1 MPLFVAEQGRTP
13 RRHSSKTRGGW
24 TAQTE
29 RMALTWEQVVAL
41 ATELPEVAESTWW
54 RSPALKVRG
63 KGFARLRSEAEG
75 GLVLLCEMAEKEAML
90 ASGDPA
96 FFTTPHYDGYPYILI
111 DLDRIEPDQLR
122 ELLDAA
128 WWLSAP
134 AKLREQ
140 RTH

>member
-1 MPLFVAEQGRTP
+1 
-13 RRHSSKTRGGW
+13 
-24 TAQTE
+24 
-29 RMALTWEQVVAL
+29 MAMTWEQVVAL

-54 RSPALKVRG
+54 RSPALKVSG

-75 GLVLLCEMAEKEAML
+75 GLVLLCEMAEKESML

-96 FFTTPHYDGYPYILI
+96 FYTTSHYDGYPYILI

-134 AKLREQ
+134 AKLRKQ
-140 RTH
+140 QAR

>member
-1 MPLFVAEQGRTP
+1 
-13 RRHSSKTRGGW
+13 
-24 TAQTE
+24 
-29 RMALTWEQVVAL
+29 MAMTWAQVVVL

-54 RSPALKVRG
+54 RSPALKVSG

-96 FFTTPHYDGYPYILI
+96 FYTTPHYDGYPYILI
-111 DLDRIEPDQLR
+111 DLDRIELDQLR

-134 AKLREQ
+134 AKLRKQ
-140 RTH
+140 QAR

>member
-1 MPLFVAEQGRTP
+1 
-13 RRHSSKTRGGW
+13 
-24 TAQTE
+24 
-29 RMALTWEQVVAL
+29 MAMTWEQVVAL

-54 RSPALKVRG
+54 RSPALEVSG

-96 FFTTPHYDGYPYILI
+96 FYTTPHYDGYPYILI
-111 DLDRIEPDQLR
+111 DLDRIDPDQLR

-134 AKLREQ
+134 AKLRKQ
-140 RTH
+140 QAR

>member
-1 MPLFVAEQGRTP
+1 
-13 RRHSSKTRGGW
+13 
-24 TAQTE
+24 
-29 RMALTWEQVVAL
+29 MAMTWEQVVAL

-54 RSPALKVRG
+54 RSPALKVSG

-96 FFTTPHYDGYPYILI
+96 FYTTPHYDGYPYILI
-111 DLDRIEPDQLR
+111 DLDRIESDQLR

-134 AKLREQ
+134 AKLRKQ
-140 RTH
+140 QQAR

>member
-1 MPLFVAEQGRTP
+1 
-13 RRHSSKTRGGW
+13 
-24 TAQTE
+24 
-29 RMALTWEQVVAL
+29 MAMTWAQVVAL

-54 RSPALKVRG
+54 RSPALKVSG

-75 GLVLLCEMAEKEAML
+75 GLVLLCEIAEKEAML
-90 ASGDPA
+90 TSGDPA
-96 FFTTPHYDGYPYILI
+96 FYTTPHYDGYPYILI

-134 AKLREQ
+134 AKLRKQ
-140 RTH
+140 QAR

>member
-1 MPLFVAEQGRTP
+1 
-13 RRHSSKTRGGW
+13 
-24 TAQTE
+24 
-29 RMALTWEQVVAL
+29 MAMTWEQVVAL
-41 ATELPEVAESTWW
+41 ATALPEVAESTWW
-54 RSPALKVRG
+54 RSPGLTVSG

-75 GLVLLCEMAEKEAML
+75 GLVLLCEMAEKEVVL

-140 RTH
+140 RAR

>member
-1 MPLFVAEQGRTP
+1 
-13 RRHSSKTRGGW
+13 
-24 TAQTE
+24 
-29 RMALTWEQVVAL
+29 MAMTWEQVVAL

-54 RSPALKVRG
+54 RSPALKVSG

-96 FFTTPHYDGYPYILI
+96 FYTTSHYDGYPYILI
-111 DLDRIEPDQLR
+111 DIDRIEPDQLR
-122 ELLDAA
+122 ELLAAA

-134 AKLREQ
+134 AKLRKQ
-140 RTH
+140 QAR

>member
-1 MPLFVAEQGRTP
+1 
-13 RRHSSKTRGGW
+13 
-24 TAQTE
+24 
-29 RMALTWEQVVAL
+29 MAMTWEQVVAL
-41 ATELPEVAESTWW
+41 ATELPGVTESTWW
-54 RSPALKVRG
+54 RSPALKVSG

-96 FFTTPHYDGYPYILI
+96 FYTTPHYDGYPYILI

-134 AKLREQ
+134 AKLRNQ
-140 RTH
+140 QAR